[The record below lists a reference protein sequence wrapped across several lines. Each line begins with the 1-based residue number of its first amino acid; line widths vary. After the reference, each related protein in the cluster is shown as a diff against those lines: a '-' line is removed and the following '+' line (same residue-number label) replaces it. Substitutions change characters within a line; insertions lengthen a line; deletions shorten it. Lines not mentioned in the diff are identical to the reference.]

1 MNNQRSNIFE
11 GDFARLH
18 QKNDD
23 NMPTEYGGGDGGGG
37 MLEKLEKRVGALETD
52 VSQIRVDLAKLT
64 TRSEVFATK
73 SDIESLRF
81 ATKSDIEGLRFSTK
95 SDIESLR
102 TEHQT
107 LRADLVTKVAESERR
122 TLDKI
127 EAASLR
133 HTNELNSFKSTLL
146 FKIGLPVVV
155 TIIAGFGTVITLL
168 IRLLAKSAGLA
179 A

>member
-1 MNNQRSNIFE
+1 LPTLRIPLHAAPVRLTRQSIAALSATAFPQFSHLLMQQFIVLTDKANQ
-11 GDFARLH
+11 
-18 QKNDD
+18 
-23 NMPTEYGGGDGGGG
+23 
-37 MLEKLEKRVGALETD
+37 V
-52 VSQIRVDLAKLT
+52 T

-133 HTNELNSFKSTLL
+133 HSNELNSFKSTLL

-168 IRLLAKSAGLA
+168 IKLLAKSAGLA